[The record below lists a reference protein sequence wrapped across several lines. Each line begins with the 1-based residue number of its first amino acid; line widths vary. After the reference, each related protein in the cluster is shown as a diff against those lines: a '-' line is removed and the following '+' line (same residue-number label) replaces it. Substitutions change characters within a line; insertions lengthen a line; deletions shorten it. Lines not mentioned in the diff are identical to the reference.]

1 MIDYI
6 MNLYKSQIIIF
17 VLLGVLATFCIIENC
32 SDYEQQGTRAVI
44 CIPVYGQS
52 LALGEEAV
60 RITDFDSL
68 RSCYNGRIITENLD
82 YNYGYFDGQEW
93 KQGIKRML
101 HYQKKSF
108 ELSLY
113 GMAESLAMQLEE
125 DTMICIFPGG
135 AGMSSIKQLSKS
147 TDPYNK
153 FLGEIEKAYK
163 KSKQFGWTFYIPAI
177 CWMQGESDII
187 DYTNINYKNR
197 LKQFYSD
204 VNKDI
209 KAITHQKENIRMI
222 CYQSNVLTRAENFD
236 ANKYECV
243 EMKPAQAIVDLIKED
258 TLFWASGPTYP
269 YTFINEKLH
278 IDAIGQQH
286 IGNLDAIAVMNL
298 LRGKGKTYGLIPRS
312 IFTQGNDVLIHMNV
326 PCPPLIID
334 TISVLPVEHY
344 GFSVISKN
352 NENILSSVNIEG
364 DTIRLTCSKSPLNCR
379 VRYAVNGEKMKSG
392 RHHGPRGNLRDSQG
406 DRVSFIALNKKYPL
420 HNWCYQFDIHSQ
432 Y

>member
-1 MIDYI
+1 MKKFRLFLIV
-6 MNLYKSQIIIF
+6 II
-17 VLLGVLATFCIIENC
+17 LLIVCLGIYTAAVFSHDRC
-32 SDYEQQGTRAVI
+32 SLEGHKTVI

-68 RSCYNGRIITENLD
+68 IIKNDGRIVTECLD
-82 YNYGYFDGQEW
+82 YGFGFIDDSVR
-93 KQGIKRML
+93 KQRF
-101 HYQKKSF
+101 KKFIRYRRRSF
-108 ELSLY
+108 ELSIY
-113 GMAESLAMQLEE
+113 SMAEALVSQLGK
-125 DTMICIFPGG
+125 DTIICIFPGG
-135 AGMSSIKQLSKS
+135 RGMSGIDSINK
-147 TDPYNK
+147 PNAAYVK
-153 FLGEIEKAYK
+153 FLYEVKYAFEESQKR
-163 KSKQFGWTFYIPAI
+163 GWDFFVPAI

-187 DYTNINYKNR
+187 DYTNIDYKMR
-197 LKQFYSD
+197 LKEFCSD

-222 CYQSNVLTRAENFD
+222 CYQSNVLTRAVKFD
-236 ANKYECV
+236 AQKYECV

-298 LRGKGKTYGLIPRS
+298 LKGKRKTYGLIPLS
-312 IFTQGNDVLIHMNV
+312 VSPDGNDVLIYMNV
-326 PCPPLIID
+326 PCPPLVID

-344 GFSVISKN
+344 GFSVISEK
-352 NENILSSVNIEG
+352 NENILSSVKIEG
-364 DTIRLTCSKSPLNCR
+364 DTIRLTCSKSVLNCR

-392 RHHGPRGNLRDSQG
+392 RLHGPRGNLRDSQG
-406 DRVSFIALNKKYPL
+406 NKLSINIEGKKYPL
-420 HNWCYQFDIHSQ
+420 YNWCYQFDIPQ
-432 Y
+432 N

>member
-1 MIDYI
+1 MKKLRI
-6 MNLYKSQIIIF
+6 LLIIIIILI
-17 VLLGVLATFCIIENC
+17 VGLGIYTIAVFTHDRCTLEGHKT
-32 SDYEQQGTRAVI
+32 VI

-68 RSCYNGRIITENLD
+68 IIKNDGRIVTECID
-82 YNYGYFDGQEW
+82 YGFGFIDDSVS
-93 KQGIKRML
+93 KQHFKKFLRYRKR
-101 HYQKKSF
+101 SF

-113 GMAESLAMQLEE
+113 SMAETLVSQLGE

-135 AGMSSIKQLSKS
+135 KGMSCIDSINK
-147 TDPYNK
+147 PNPVYNK
-153 FLGEIEKAYK
+153 FLYEVRYAFEESK
-163 KSKQFGWTFYIPAI
+163 KRGWDFFVPAI

-187 DYTNINYKNR
+187 DYTNINYKQK
-197 LKQFYSD
+197 LKQFSTD

-209 KAITHQKENIRMI
+209 KAITHQKEDICMI
-222 CYQSNVLTRAENFD
+222 CYQSNVLTRAESFE
-236 ANKYECV
+236 ANNYECV
-243 EMKPAQAIVDLIKED
+243 EMRPAQAIVDLINED
-258 TLFWASGPTYP
+258 SLFWASGPTYP
-269 YTFINEKLH
+269 YTFINERLH

-298 LRGKGKTYGLIPRS
+298 LKGRGKTYGLIPRS
-312 IFTQGNDVLIHMNV
+312 ISTHGNDVFIHMNV

-344 GFSVISKN
+344 GFSVISEN

-364 DTIRLTCSKSPLNCR
+364 DTIRLTCSRSPMNCK

-392 RHHGPRGNLRDSQG
+392 RLHGPRGNIRDSQCYKISINIE
-406 DRVSFIALNKKYPL
+406 RKEHLLY
-420 HNWCYQFDIHSQ
+420 NWCYQFDIPQ
-432 Y
+432 K